1 MRENR
6 AEKIAKELN
15 ETKKWCSHSRGIP
28 MSVLRRNLKLEIEDF
43 GENQKLNTIIRCYNK
58 LLDDYMNRIG
68 RAGVLRRKGNFEP
81 FM

>member
-1 MRENR
+1 
-6 AEKIAKELN
+6 
-15 ETKKWCSHSRGIP
+15 